1 MRSKSSICIA
11 TYNGEQY
18 IREQLMSILCQIND
32 DDEII
37 VVDDCSI
44 DNTVNIVRSIN
55 DSRINIYTNEVNK
68 GHVFSFEKTISLAKN
83 EIIFMSDQ
91 DDIWLENRY
100 QLLKTALIENK
111 VLLVSSNS
119 KFIDAKGD
127 ELNINLI
134 SLRKK
139 DSSKYFSNILNIILG
154 KAGYYGCCM
163 AFNGDLKKN
172 ILPFPSYIESH
183 DLWIAMVANL
193 KTSNLHLDEN
203 TLARRIHGS
212 NSSVVK
218 RKLNKKIKSR
228 IVFFKSLIEII
239 YRKFENK

>member
-1 MRSKSSICIA
+1 MRGKSSICIA

-18 IREQLMSILCQIND
+18 IREQLKSILHQIND

-37 VVDDCSI
+37 VVDDCSN
-44 DNTVNIVRSIN
+44 DNTVNIVRSMN
-55 DSRINIYTNEVNK
+55 DPRISIYINEVNK

-100 QLLKTALIENK
+100 QLLKDTLIENE

-127 ELNINLI
+127 ELYMKLI

-139 DSSKYFSNILNIILG
+139 DSSIFFSNILNIFLG
-154 KAGYYGCCM
+154 RAGYYGCCM
-163 AFNGDLKKN
+163 VFNGDLKKN

-183 DLWIAMVANL
+183 DLWIAMVANF
-193 KTSNLHLDEN
+193 KKSNLHLDEN

-212 NSSVVK
+212 NLSVVK
-218 RKLNKKIKSR
+218 RRFILKIKSR
-228 IVFFKSLIEII
+228 IVFLRSLVEII
-239 YRKFENK
+239 FRKFKNK

>member
-1 MRSKSSICIA
+1 MGNRSSICIA

-18 IREQLMSILCQIND
+18 IREQINSILSQIND

-37 VVDDCSI
+37 VVDDCSN
-44 DNTVNIVRSIN
+44 DNTVSIIKSIN
-55 DSRINIYTNEVNK
+55 DPRINIYINEVNK
-68 GHVFSFEKTISLAKN
+68 GHVFSFEKTIMLAKN

-100 QLLKTALIENK
+100 QLLKDKLTENK

-119 KFIDAKGD
+119 KFIDAKGN
-127 ELNINLI
+127 ELNMSLI

-139 DSSKYFSNILNIILG
+139 DSSNNFSNILNIILG

-163 AFNGDLKKN
+163 VFNSELKKN

-183 DLWIAMVANL
+183 DLWIAMVANF
-193 KTSNLHLDEN
+193 KKSNLHLDEN
-203 TLARRIHGS
+203 TLARRIHGH

-218 RKLNKKIKSR
+218 RKLIKKIKSR
-228 IVFFKSLIEII
+228 IVFFKSLIQLIF
-239 YRKFENK
+239 RKFKKK